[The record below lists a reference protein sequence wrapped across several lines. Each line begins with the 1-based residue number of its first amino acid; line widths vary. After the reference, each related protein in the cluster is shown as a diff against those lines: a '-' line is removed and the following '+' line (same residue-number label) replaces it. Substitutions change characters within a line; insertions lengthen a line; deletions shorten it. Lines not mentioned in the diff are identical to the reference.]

1 LAKGLSISLIPL
13 ALRRMNGVKTV
24 SSGAVNRTIPQ
35 DEFPA
40 TCSRYQQEAATPP
53 RTMPR
58 VVTGLWK
65 CEGFATTF
73 GKYRLPE
80 NTLADPRIP
89 REALG
94 IAHVGYGAAS
104 TEHTLFDARMLHD
117 IAETKCHP
125 DYRGFMYEGIGSI
138 VRIYEP
144 GFFKWMCGALGLI
157 PKGAPPGPDKAGF
170 FAGFYQDFTPEQQR
184 LITHGYGRL
193 VAFSNI
199 SVYKA
204 IGEALALPAERT
216 LPCVMG
222 IAFAF
227 AMMNSEEMPRLLD
240 NSAIEY
246 DPPVRHA
253 FQNGLVYG
261 VVFAEWF
268 APGLLAEWKPQG
280 QLEARLIELARS
292 EADRNQRRGHI
303 LPFALENPVGSES
316 SQAAPGR

>member
-1 LAKGLSISLIPL
+1 VPLAKGLAISLIPL

-35 DEFPA
+35 DEFPE
-40 TCSRYQQEAATPP
+40 TCRRFQEEAAGEPHA
-53 RTMPR
+53 MPR
-58 VVTGLWK
+58 VVNGLWK

-80 NTLADPRIP
+80 NTLDDVRIP

-94 IAHVGYGAAS
+94 ITHVGYGAAS
-104 TEHTLFDARMLHD
+104 TEHALFDTAMLHE
-117 IAETKCHP
+117 IAETKCNP
-125 DYRGFMYEGIGSI
+125 GYRGFMYEGIGSI

-157 PKGAPPGPDKAGF
+157 PRNAPPGPAKDGF
-170 FAGFYQDFTPEQQR
+170 FAAFFNGFTPEQQR

-193 VAFSNI
+193 VAFSNM

-204 IGEALALPAERT
+204 IGEALALPEERRQ
-216 LPCVMG
+216 PCVMG

-240 NSAIEY
+240 NSDIEY
-246 DPPVRHA
+246 DAPVRDA

-261 VVFAEWF
+261 VVFADWF
-268 APGLLAEWKPQG
+268 APGLLAAWRPQG
-280 QLEARLIELARS
+280 RLEEKLIALARD
-292 EADRNQRRGHI
+292 EAGLNQKRGSI
-303 LPFALENPVGSES
+303 LPFALENPVGS
-316 SQAAPGR
+316 A